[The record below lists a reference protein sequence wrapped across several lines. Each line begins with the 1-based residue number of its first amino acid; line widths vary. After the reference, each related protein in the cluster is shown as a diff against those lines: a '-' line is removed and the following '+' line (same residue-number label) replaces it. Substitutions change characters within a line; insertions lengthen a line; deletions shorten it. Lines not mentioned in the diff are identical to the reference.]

1 MEQEYVKRTQGGRGG
16 NSRGYHSR
24 SGRGTRG
31 HNGHSGFRKSEHNNG
46 NKIDRADG
54 LNLNESRS
62 DLSYIDPVVSLE
74 MTKQGMAVKQR
85 REKIHIEE
93 EDSIA
98 SQTNSLNTDMLGLF
112 ASNPADA
119 AGAPA
124 LANSTSQII
133 DKGLGFV

>member
-1 MEQEYVKRTQGGRGG
+1 M
-16 NSRGYHSR
+16 
-24 SGRGTRG
+24 
-31 HNGHSGFRKSEHNNG
+31 
-46 NKIDRADG
+46 
-54 LNLNESRS
+54 
-62 DLSYIDPVVSLE
+62 SYIDPIVSLE